1 MFQMYLLGKGCPVS
15 AAVETISKQ
24 VVCLEDKALV
34 S

>member
-15 AAVETISKQ
+15 VAAETISKQ